1 MVEPV
6 SVIITTYD
14 NGDVTRLRLCEL
26 VLQTL
31 LNKLRYPDIRWIV
44 VDDSNEI
51 NFDRNKQML
60 EMCFVRNH
68 VDNYMFINTNRSG
81 VGTAKN
87 TALRYAFELSPY
99 VLLLEDDW
107 LLKEPLELVPYIRVL
122 AEDTSV
128 GMIRLGYLGSEH
140 ETLEARYRRGLP
152 DMPWF
157 TFWELK
163 RGSDVYVYS
172 GQVSLRH
179 KRFYDAVGY
188 HKEND
193 TPGEEELDMCKRYN
207 ATDNAPVILW
217 PAWMGAP
224 LGTGLFD
231 NIGLG
236 YSTNNVEP
244 GK

>member
-14 NGDVTRLRLCEL
+14 SGNGDRLNLCIK
-26 VLQTL
+26 TL
-31 LNKLRYPDIRWIV
+31 RSLLYNLSYENINWIII
-44 VDDSNEI
+44 DDSTIDVSNENASRI
-51 NFDRNKQML
+51 HDEFLDVGILSYTYLHNERAG
-60 EMCFVRNH
+60 
-68 VDNYMFINTNRSG
+68 IG
-81 VGTAKN
+81 VAKN
-87 TALRYAFELSPY
+87 YALEVAFEQSPY

-107 LLKEPLELVPYIRVL
+107 LLKQPLDLEPYVRILQ
-122 AEDTSV
+122 EDTNV
-128 GMIRLGYLGSEH
+128 GMIRFGYLGSEH

-179 KRFYDAVGY
+179 KRFYDTVGL
-188 HKEND
+188 HKKND

-207 ATDNAPVILW
+207 ATENAPVILW
-217 PAWMGAP
+217 PAFMGAP
-224 LGTGLFD
+224 LGTGIFD